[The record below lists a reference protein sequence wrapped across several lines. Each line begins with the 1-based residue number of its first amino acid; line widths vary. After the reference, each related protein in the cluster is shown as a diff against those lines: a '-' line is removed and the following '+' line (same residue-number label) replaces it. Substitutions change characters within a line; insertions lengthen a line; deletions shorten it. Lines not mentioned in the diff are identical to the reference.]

1 MSAFKN
7 KKWLILKKKIQRVRA
22 FYDLKVLKVQIF
34 SDKKMDAHVQK
45 QTYYQLRGTSWIIG
59 IGWQQHSRAT
69 NYLSQQPNSR
79 LSKTRKIQIF
89 QNFDVLNFKLKSTQ
103 NC

>member
-7 KKWLILKKKIQRVRA
+7 KKFKKNVNFRKIPNALKILK
-22 FYDLKVLKVQIF
+22 DLKVLKVQIL

-69 NYLSQQPNSR
+69 NYLSQQANSR
-79 LSKTRKIQIF
+79 LSLI
-89 QNFDVLNFKLKSTQ
+89 QNF
-103 NC
+103 